1 MRIHRIQIGGFG
13 IDFFYF
19 NIVPDLILIA
29 IPLAFISF
37 IEKKKITP
45 EKVGLKSNGAVKD
58 AVLSA
63 KLFFALMIVSFLISI
78 FTSLF
83 GLNDFEPV
91 GEQVKILFASNAIT
105 LVYFFIFRVF
115 VEEFFFRAFLVP
127 RIGVIGAS
135 IIFGSAHIG
144 YGSIGEI
151 IGATILGGILALGY
165 KRSGSIIPS
174 FVAHLCYNLIAAAFL
189 IQAV

>member
-1 MRIHRIQIGGFG
+1 MFG

-19 NIVPDLILIA
+19 NIIPDLILIA
-29 IPLAFISF
+29 IPLAFIIF
-37 IEKKKITP
+37 FEKKKINP
-45 EKVGLKSNGAVKD
+45 EKIGLKSNGGLKD
-58 AVLSA
+58 AVLAA
-63 KLFFALMIVSFLISI
+63 KLFFALMIVSVLISI
-78 FTSLF
+78 FTSII
-83 GLNDFEPV
+83 GVNDFEPV
-91 GEQVKILFASNAIT
+91 GEQVKILFMSNAIF

-127 RIGVIGAS
+127 RIGVAGSS
-135 IIFGSAHIG
+135 IIFGVAHMG

-174 FVAHLCYNLIAAAFL
+174 FVAHLCYNLVAAAFL
-189 IQAV
+189 LQAV